1 MKPGL
6 RSLCATI
13 AALGA
18 AAASAEAQ
26 LLAKA
31 PLMQALKSKP
41 PCCVVDARTDARRQA
56 KPIGE
61 AMPYRAGMK
70 INPTATVVVVADTDA
85 AALKVARA
93 LEKTYPGKTIAAVKG
108 GQPVW
113 EAILIDQE
121 VASGSVR
128 GSPSFVIPR
137 NTCEQ
142 DKPLQTLSRKLAP

>member
-1 MKPGL
+1 MNIGL
-6 RSLCATI
+6 RRLCATL

-18 AAASAEAQ
+18 TAASGEVQ

-31 PLMQALKSKP
+31 PLVQALKNKP
-41 PCCVVDARTDARRQA
+41 PCCVVDARTEAQRQA

-61 AMPYRAGMK
+61 AMPYRPGMK

-85 AALKVARA
+85 AALAAAKA
-93 LEKTYPGKTIAAVKG
+93 LEQTYPGKTIAAVKG

-121 VASGSVR
+121 VASGSVK
-128 GSPSFVIPR
+128 GSHSFVIPR

-142 DKPLQTLSRKLAP
+142 DKPLQTLLRKTTP